1 MLKKRKKLKGLKVTK
16 LRGGG
21 MDMGSAASQ
30 AKSAS
35 MAGSSSTTSSRGRDP
50 SAQFKDSTPVS
61 TQARQDLATQRKTA
75 RETIS
80 PSTKTSNQIM
90 ATIAGGV
97 AGTVIPGS
105 GTFVRRAIL
114 NKMDEKPYW
123 SRDEKQKTTTPEIS
137 VSRGDD
143 RGNGG
148 NNDPLILPTTA
159 SVAQSE
165 IPIPRRKVEPY
176 PIRINFNKGGLSGGV
191 RSGPPPKRGPNPQGL
206 KNGGMTCPHRPDGI
220 RGHGA
225 AIKGF
230 KFTGVK

>member
-35 MAGSSSTTSSRGRDP
+35 MAGSSSTTSSSGRDP
-50 SAQFKDSTPVS
+50 SAQFKDSTPIS
-61 TQARQDLATQRKTA
+61 SQARQDLATQRKTA

-80 PSTKTSNQIM
+80 PSTKTSSQIG
-90 ATIAGGV
+90 AAIASGLASTI
-97 AGTVIPGS
+97 IPGS
-105 GTFVRRAIL
+105 GAFVRRAML
-114 NKMDEKPYW
+114 NKMDETPYW
-123 SRDEKQKTTTPEIS
+123 SRDKKQKTTMPPIG
-137 VSRGDD
+137 GDRD
-143 RGNGG
+143 GGG
-148 NNDPLILPTTA
+148 NNQPLILPTTA
-159 SVAQSE
+159 NVAQSE

-176 PIRINFNKGGLSGGV
+176 PIKINFNKGGLSGGV

-220 RGHGA
+220 RGYGA